1 MKTNNLPSILDTS
14 IRDGSYVF
22 NFKFTKEDTFLI
34 ARGLSNAGIKHIE
47 VGHGLGLKASE
58 KKGNAAEKDS
68 VYIKSARD
76 AVSEKSL
83 IGCFFI
89 PGIGDFEA
97 IHSAVDAGLQFIR
110 IGIDID
116 EYKKLDKYI
125 EFCKS
130 FNLEVWVNLMKTYL
144 VKPKKFGE
152 IVRYLENLG
161 VDVISIVD
169 SAGGMLPKDIEAY
182 TYEGLNAGEIPLAF
196 HGHDNLTLAVSNCLK
211 FIECGGK
218 FVDCSLCGLGRGA
231 GNASTEILAG
241 ILKKMNLLSKEIN
254 NQRLLELAENYKNFL
269 SSFKPVKTANEIS
282 IGLNLFHSGNEKLI
296 IEAQNITGVSFSQI
310 LNNLPQSSKKYLTIN
325 EAIEAGQKVKLKEKK
340 TFLNLQELN
349 IQRLQPEN
357 IEELKSELEINK
369 GKTSL
374 IRVISLSITNNRK
387 TPHFGPIRKG
397 HKTLISHIEINN
409 ESDFEE
415 IFHELEDY
423 AELWLI
429 DKHIFSL
436 KDNIIKNK
444 NKKIYIYDDRNLI
457 KQAVIDY
464 VQILSAKKIRII
476 GDSYNLKKDLKNY
489 SEIVD
494 NNMAPECLIITDEN
508 HSFEVEEYVKRAKES
523 TFIIFTTSLN
533 LDEGTLSKIKEKNIS
548 LLKINCSE
556 VLISEADRIAKTI
569 NNFNRT
575 CGEKLISPNLA
586 IVSGGFIG
594 KKGSIIVDDINN
606 PRFIYGVCDG
616 RGNINKDLSENN
628 KLINEWIINHWDL

>member
-1 MKTNNLPSILDTS
+1 MNSNNLPSILDTS

-34 ARGLSNAGIKHIE
+34 ARSLSNAGIRHIE

-58 KKGNAAEKDS
+58 MKGNAAEKDS

-76 AVSEKSL
+76 AVNEKSL

-89 PGIGDFEA
+89 PGIGDFRA
-97 IHSAVDAGLQFIR
+97 IHSAVDSGLQFIR

-130 FNLEVWVNLMKTYL
+130 LNLEVWVNLMKTYL
-144 VKPKKFGE
+144 VTPKKFGE
-152 IVRYLENLG
+152 IVNSLQNLG

-182 TYEGLNAGEIPLAF
+182 TYEGLKAGNIPLAF
-196 HGHDNLTLAVSNCLK
+196 HGHDNLTLAISNCLK

-231 GNASTEILAG
+231 GNASTEILAS

-254 NQRLLELAENYKNFL
+254 NERLIELAENYHNFL
-269 SSFKPVKTANEIS
+269 SSFKPIKTANQIS
-282 IGLNLFHSGNEKLI
+282 TGLNFFHSANEKLI
-296 IEAQNITGVSFSQI
+296 FEAQNITGASFSQI
-310 LNNLPQSSKKYLTIN
+310 LNNLPVSSMKSLTIN
-325 EAIEAGQKVKLKEKK
+325 EAIEAGQKVKQNKKK

-349 IQRLQPEN
+349 IQRSQPKN

-374 IRVISLSITNNRK
+374 TRVISLALSNDKK

-397 HKTLISHIEINN
+397 HKTLISHIEIKN
-409 ESDFEE
+409 STDFEE
-415 IFHELEDY
+415 IYSELKNF

-429 DKHIFSL
+429 DKHILSL
-436 KDNIIKNK
+436 EEIKIEK
-444 NKKIYIYDDRNLI
+444 SKKIYIYDDKNLI

-464 VQILSAKKIRII
+464 IQILNSKKIKII
-476 GDSYNLKKDLKNY
+476 GDGYDLKKGLKDY
-489 SEIVD
+489 LEIVED
-494 NNMAPECLIITDEN
+494 NIAPECLIITDEN
-508 HSFEVEEYVKRAKES
+508 HTFEVEKYIKKAKEN
-523 TFIIFTTSLN
+523 TFIIFTTTLN
-533 LDEGTLSKIKEKNIS
+533 IGESTLLKIKEKNIS
-548 LLKINCSE
+548 LLKVNCSE
-556 VLISEADRIAKTI
+556 VLISEADRIEKTI
-569 NNFNRT
+569 NNFKQT
-575 CGEKLISPNLA
+575 CGEKFINPDLG

-594 KKGSIIVDDINN
+594 KKGSIVVDNINN
-606 PRFIYGVCDG
+606 PRHIYGVCDG
-616 RGNINKDLSENN
+616 KGNINKDLTENN